1 MIVATAGHI
10 DHGKTALVRALTGID
25 TDRLPEERRRGIS
38 IDLGFAYLQS
48 ESGLIGFVDVPGHER
63 FVRNMLAGVAGIDL
77 ALLVVAADDGPMP
90 QTLEHLQILHLLD
103 VRQAVV
109 AISKADRVPAAR
121 AEQVEREVGSLL
133 AGTALKG
140 APMLRVSALRG
151 DGVEALRATLAGCAR
166 TLRTRWRDDHPARLA
181 VDRVFSVA
189 GTGTVATGTVFHGRI
204 RRGDR
209 LVVMPAGHAVRVRGL
224 EIRGLAVE
232 SARAG
237 ERCALALAGVEAAQL
252 RRGDWVADE
261 RLRAT
266 TQRIEVRL
274 ALAATEPEPLEHGAP
289 VHLHAGTDALP
300 ARVSTPRAV
309 PIAPG
314 TSAWAHLVLERPI
327 LAVNGDRF
335 IVRDPSGRRT
345 LGGGVVLDPFAPR
358 RRPAADRGALLA
370 AMQMGDPARTLA
382 ELIALHPGGVAVAPF
397 QQTFNLADE
406 RVDELL
412 RDAGATV
419 LGREPR
425 LAVSSADL
433 ARLRDALV
441 AEVLAFH
448 REHPAALG
456 MEVRDL
462 HRVVSSPLAVEP
474 LTAVLR
480 ELAAA
485 GRIVLRNGLAS
496 PPRHDA
502 TANPADDRLW
512 ARVSPLLQQAG
523 FSPPTCAELAQ
534 TLRTNPAAL
543 SDFLH
548 RKSKTGE
555 LCKVGDDRFY
565 TRRSIARL
573 AAIAGRVA
581 AARSDGL
588 FTAAEFRDAV
598 GIGRRLSIRVLE
610 FLDGAGVTRRVGDAR
625 RFRADRAAV
634 FGPADDAPRTEPAR
648 AEG

>member
-10 DHGKTALVRALTGID
+10 DHGKTALVRALTGVD

-38 IDLGFAYLQS
+38 IDLGFAYLQG

-103 VRQAVV
+103 VRQGVV
-109 AISKADRVPAAR
+109 AISKGDRVSPAR
-121 AEQVEREVGSLL
+121 ADEVERQVRGLL
-133 AGTALKG
+133 AGTSLEG
-140 APMLRVSALRG
+140 APLLRVSALRG
-151 DGVEALRATLAGCAR
+151 DGIDALRAVLAERAR
-166 TLRTRWRDDHPARLA
+166 ALRTRWRDGHPARLA

-204 RRGDR
+204 GRGDR
-209 LVVMPAGHAVRVRGL
+209 LVVMPAGHPVRVRGL

-232 SARAG
+232 SAQAG
-237 ERCALALAGVEAAQL
+237 ERCALALSGVEAAQV
-252 RRGDWVADE
+252 RRGDWIADE

-274 ALAATEPEPLEHGAP
+274 ALVPTEPGPLEHGAP
-289 VHLHAGTDALP
+289 VHLHVGTDALP
-300 ARVSTPRAV
+300 ARVSTARAA

-314 TSAWAHLVLERPI
+314 ASVHAHLALERPI

-358 RRPAADRGALLA
+358 RRSAADRGSLLTALEA
-370 AMQMGDPARTLA
+370 GDPARALA
-382 ELIALHPGGVAVAPF
+382 ALIALQPGGVPVGPF
-397 QQTFNLADE
+397 QQTFNLADD
-406 RVDELL
+406 RVDALL
-412 RDAGATV
+412 REGGAVV

-425 LAVSSADL
+425 LAVSAEAL
-433 ARLRDALV
+433 ARLREALV
-441 AEVLAFH
+441 AAVLAYH

-462 HRVVSSPLAVEP
+462 HRAVSSPLAVEP

-480 ELAAA
+480 ELASA

-512 ARVSPLLQQAG
+512 ARVGPALQDAG

-534 TLRTNPAAL
+534 ALRCSPAAL

-565 TRRSIARL
+565 TRRNVARL
-573 AAIAGRVA
+573 AAVAQRVA
-581 AARSDGL
+581 ASRPDGL

-598 GIGRRLSIRVLE
+598 GIGRRLSIKVLE